1 MERMMAAL
9 GMRAAAL
16 DGMTAQPRWGVVTS
30 VNPATMH
37 VRVLIQPENV
47 ESGWLPMAALAT
59 GSVTVWAPPTL
70 GQQVFMVPDCGSAD
84 DYVVLGMG
92 FSDTTRPPQVPNA
105 VGGAAS
111 VVQPGEFC
119 VVAGGT
125 VLRVS
130 DGGVFVKGS
139 IVCDGDVSDKHGSL
153 DRLRGNYDAH
163 KHTGVTPGGGVSG
176 TTDHVDAE

>member
-9 GMRAAAL
+9 GMRAAAM
-16 DGMTAQPRWGVVTS
+16 DGMTAQPRWGTVSS
-30 VNPATMH
+30 VNPAAMQ
-37 VRVLIQPENV
+37 VRVMIQPEGV
-47 ESGWLPMAALAT
+47 ESGWLPMVALAT

-70 GQQVFMVPDCGSAD
+70 GQQVFMVPDCGSVD
-84 DYVVLGMG
+84 DYVVVGLG
-92 FSDTTRPPQVPNA
+92 FSGTARPPKTATA
-105 VGGAAS
+105 VGGGAS

-119 VVAGGT
+119 AVSGGT

-130 DGGVFVKGS
+130 AGGVFIKGNL
-139 IVCDGDVSDKHGSL
+139 VVDGDVSDKHGSL

-163 KHTGVTPGGGVSG
+163 KHTGVTPGGGTSG

>member
-9 GMRAAAL
+9 GARAAAL

-30 VNPATMH
+30 VNPAAMR
-37 VRVLIQPENV
+37 VRVMIQPEDV
-47 ESGWLPMAALAT
+47 ESGWLPVMAMAS
-59 GSVTVWAPPTL
+59 GSVTVWAPPTQ

-84 DYVVLGMG
+84 DYVVLGLG
-92 FSDTTRPPQVPNA
+92 FSGTAQPPQVPNA
-105 VGGAAS
+105 VGGGNS

-119 VVAGGT
+119 AVAGST

-130 DGGVFVKGS
+130 TGGVFVKGNL
-139 IVCDGDVSDKHGSL
+139 VVDGDVSDAHGSL
-153 DRLRGNYDAH
+153 DRLRGNYDSH
-163 KHTGVTPGGGVSG
+163 KHPGVTAGSSLTA